1 MANATG
7 MKDPRNTTP
16 AGVTAQLAELANDR
30 GARLMLAARDART
43 IAGML
48 DNHGRPESAQFLR
61 RSGDRGEQLARYL
74 TQTEEADVRRAAAIA
89 ASVAMGLIVVR
100 RIRAT

>member
-7 MKDPRNTTP
+7 TEQERDTTP
-16 AGVTAQLAELANDR
+16 AGVTAQLAGMANER

-61 RSGDRGEQLARYL
+61 RSGDRGERLARYL
-74 TQTEEADVRRAAAIA
+74 TQTEEADVRRAAAYA
-89 ASVAMGLIVVR
+89 AAVAAGLVVVR
-100 RIRAT
+100 RIRSA